1 MSEIQKGK
9 IKAKRK
15 INALDFSGSNAAV
28 ALVSKDQGGG
38 ANGMET
44 LVIKAAN
51 FSDAF
56 LEKATQVKVTMEFD
70 EFLTRFFG
78 MYYEDAEVLAR
89 VLGFEDEEKEEPETS
104 SYEDYIQS
112 RVQSFEILKAVA
124 EAGNFAEQ
132 LSKLNE
138 DEYLI
143 LLKDQETI
151 EKSLIKADKQK
162 AELEAKAKAEK
173 LKPKVKA
180 VKSVKESPAVTTVT
194 QADVNASTV
203 QHEVK
208 EGKGNSPV
216 VKLKSKEKLMPDV
229 KVVEQVVETE
239 MIEKSQFDAI
249 QKQAADTQELLKS
262 AMQELEMFKAEK
274 QAMVVKARKQSV
286 LDVVKDQG
294 KADSLYGA
302 IAGLADAEFDSV
314 VSIVK
319 SLSEQVEKSALFQEQ
334 GATVE
339 STEQIQES
347 AVARI
352 LKAQFTK

>member
-1 MSEIQKGK
+1 MKP
-9 IKAKRK
+9 KRK
-15 INALDFSGSNAAV
+15 LSNIDFSKEGAHIAICH
-28 ALVSKDQGGG
+28 KDQGV
-38 ANGMET
+38 ANGADYA
-44 LVIKAAN
+44 LVMKAQN
-51 FSDAF
+51 FSDEF
-56 LEKATQVKVTMEFD
+56 IEKIQQVKVTLELP
-70 EFLTRFFG
+70 EFLRRFFYLYG
-78 MYYEDAEVLAR
+78 DDAEVLAHMMGY
-89 VLGFEDEEKEEPETS
+89 VEPEETQADLKMEAE
-104 SYEDYIQS
+104 EDFQDWVKS
-112 RVQSFEILKAVA
+112 RMESFEIIKSLA
-124 EAGNFAEQ
+124 ETDNLSSV
-132 LSKLNE
+132 LSKLTE
-138 DEYLI
+138 DEYLA
-143 LLKDQETI
+143 LVNDQSML
-151 EKSLIKADKQK
+151 EKALDKADKQK

-249 QKQAADTQELLKS
+249 QKQAADAQELLKS